1 VSVFERLRHA
11 LGRFTDDLKIAHNRI
26 LGLAISKKAFFPGC
40 GVFENVLNGVS
51 DVQKVDTVVLY
62 KGTASAWMCCSM

>member
-1 VSVFERLRHA
+1 
-11 LGRFTDDLKIAHNRI
+11 